1 MKLSRV
7 LILAALPFLL
17 FSCNDDD
24 GSYTQIKSSEHLLYL
39 AIKEYRNSNGQD
51 GPFVHQ
57 YLMVEEAQLYS
68 YKMAN
73 GFEELGT
80 QGFQEHWD
88 TLDEKFTF
96 YNRDGL
102 VLRSETGDEDQILSD
117 ILQIPGADSV
127 LLNDLTQC
135 GVGIEVDT
143 AGLNYITILL
153 AKADS

>member
-1 MKLSRV
+1 M
-7 LILAALPFLL
+7 
-17 FSCNDDD
+17 
-24 GSYTQIKSSEHLLYL
+24 
-39 AIKEYRNSNGQD
+39 AIKEYRNSNGQV

-57 YLMVEEAQLYS
+57 YLMVKEAQLYS

-73 GFEELGT
+73 GFEEVGT
-80 QGFQEHWD
+80 QGFQEHWE

-96 YNRDGL
+96 YKRDGL
-102 VLRSETGDEDQILSD
+102 VLKSGTSNEDQILIE

-127 LLNDLTQC
+127 LLKDVTQC

-143 AGLNYITILL
+143 SGLNYITILL

>member
-1 MKLSRV
+1 MKMSRV

-24 GSYTQIKSSEHLLYL
+24 GSYTQIKNSEHLLYM
-39 AIKEYRNSNGQD
+39 AIKEYRNSNGQV

-57 YLMVEEAQLYS
+57 YLMVKEAQLYS

-73 GFEELGT
+73 GFEEVGT
-80 QGFQEHWD
+80 QGFQEHWE

-102 VLRSETGDEDQILSD
+102 VLKSETSDEDQILIE

-127 LLNDLTQC
+127 LLKDVTQC

-143 AGLNYITILL
+143 SGLNYITILL